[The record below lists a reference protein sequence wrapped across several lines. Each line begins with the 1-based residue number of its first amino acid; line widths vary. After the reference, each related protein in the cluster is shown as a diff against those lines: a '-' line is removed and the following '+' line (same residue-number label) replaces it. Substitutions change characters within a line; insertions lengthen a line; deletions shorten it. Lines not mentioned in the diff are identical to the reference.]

1 MNVRRHNSPVE
12 TGIALV
18 GVLVIVGLLSMIA
31 ISLLFRMQAAA
42 TASATS
48 LRSEQAWA
56 ITLSGLDRDI
66 DVVRPHPHTAGLDR
80 QPHRLRAPACL

>member
-1 MNVRRHNSPVE
+1 MNVRRHNPPVE

-48 LRSEQAWA
+48 LQ
-56 ITLSGLDRDI
+56 IG
-66 DVVRPHPHTAGLDR
+66 
-80 QPHRLRAPACL
+80 RASCRERV